1 MLKLSQYSI
10 SDLVKALVG
19 ASLSIAVLLYLTQLS
34 HQLWIMAPF
43 GASCVLLY
51 AAAQSPLAQPKN
63 VIIGHVVSAAI
74 GLAFAHYI
82 SINIATIAFAVGL
95 AIVSMQILACVH
107 PPAGANPLLILLSAS
122 SVHYDWDFLVFP
134 VLTGA
139 VILVVIAQLMHVL
152 QQRLEKYGEKNASPS
167 L

>member
-51 AAAQSPLAQPKN
+51 AAAQPKN

-82 SINIATIAFAVGL
+82 PINIATIAFAVGL
-95 AIVSMQILACVH
+95 AIVLMQILACVH

-139 VILVVIAQLMHVL
+139 VILIVIAQLMHVL